1 MGLELR
7 GDGKTV
13 PRILQGLGRADVTA
27 AVSGARATSRRL
39 AQAPLQFLRQLPRL
53 LAQELRGT
61 RHVFFLVHSRLRE
74 NIDSIENVLY
84 LSIFAG
90 SPDNRK
96 NALPEFSPQSRY
108 SDRRFSFE
116 RLSIQTPLARDD
128 NIDIFHLRFEF
139 DRFRYHIETGPN
151 SRTAK
156 THQTEA
162 KTAGSTCT
170 GLLAII
176 DLEVPCNNVRE
187 SGKRAL

>member
-7 GDGKTV
+7 RTGKTV
-13 PRILQGLGRADVTA
+13 PRILQRVGRADVTA
-27 AVSGARATSRRL
+27 AVSGARATARCL
-39 AQAPLQFLRQLPRL
+39 ALAPLQFLRQPPRL

-61 RHVFFLVHSRLRE
+61 RHVFLLAHARPRE
-74 NIDSIENVLY
+74 LIDSIENFLY

-90 SPDNRK
+90 SPDNRE
-96 NALPEFSPQSRY
+96 NALPEFSPQLRY
-108 SDRRFSFE
+108 AGRRFPFE
-116 RLSIQTPLARDD
+116 CLSIQTPLARDD

-156 THQTEA
+156 AHQTEA

-170 GLLAII
+170 GLLATI

>member
-13 PRILQGLGRADVTA
+13 PRILQRVGRADVTA
-27 AVSGARATSRRL
+27 AAAAAAAWHRRRYNFFASSRA
-39 AQAPLQFLRQLPRL
+39 FLRK
-53 LAQELRGT
+53 
-61 RHVFFLVHSRLRE
+61 

-96 NALPEFSPQSRY
+96 NALPEFSPQLRY
-108 SDRRFSFE
+108 SGSCFPFE
-116 RLSIQTPLARDD
+116 CLSIQTPLARDD
-128 NIDIFHLRFEF
+128 NIAIFHLRFEF

>member
-84 LSIFAG
+84 LSIF
-90 SPDNRK
+90 
-96 NALPEFSPQSRY
+96 
-108 SDRRFSFE
+108 
-116 RLSIQTPLARDD
+116 TPLARDD

>member
-74 NIDSIENVLY
+74 NINSIENFLY
-84 LSIFAG
+84 LSVFAG
-90 SPDNRK
+90 SPDNRE
-96 NALPEFSPQSRY
+96 NALPEFSPQLRY
-108 SDRRFSFE
+108 SGRCFPLECLCIETSFPGNDK
-116 RLSIQTPLARDD
+116 I
-128 NIDIFHLRFEF
+128 NIFHLRFE
-139 DRFRYHIETGPN
+139 
-151 SRTAK
+151 
-156 THQTEA
+156 
-162 KTAGSTCT
+162 
-170 GLLAII
+170 
-176 DLEVPCNNVRE
+176 
-187 SGKRAL
+187 

>member
-13 PRILQGLGRADVTA
+13 PRILQRVGRADVTA
-27 AVSGARATSRRL
+27 AASGARPTTACL
-39 AQAPLQFLRQLPRL
+39 ALAPLQFLRQLPRL
-53 LAQELRGT
+53 PAQELRGT
-61 RHVFFLVHSRLRE
+61 GHVFFLVHSRLRE
-74 NIDSIENVLY
+74 NINSIENFLY
-84 LSIFAG
+84 LSIVAG

-96 NALPEFSPQSRY
+96 NAFAKFPSDPGHSGGRLPLECLCIET
-108 SDRRFSFE
+108 SF
-116 RLSIQTPLARDD
+116 PGND

-156 THQTEA
+156 AHQTEA
-162 KTAGSTCT
+162 KTAGSTCSR
-170 GLLAII
+170 LVAII
-176 DLEVPCNNVRE
+176 DLEVLCNNVRE

>member
-13 PRILQGLGRADVTA
+13 PRILQRVGRADVTA
-27 AVSGARATSRRL
+27 AASGARPTTRCL
-39 AQAPLQFLRQLPRL
+39 ALAPLQFLRQLPRL
-53 LAQELRGT
+53 PAQELRCT
-61 RHVFFLVHSRLRE
+61 RHVFLLAHARPRE
-74 NIDSIENVLY
+74 LIDSIENFLY

-96 NALPEFSPQSRY
+96 NALPEFSPQLRY
-108 SDRRFSFE
+108 SGRCFPFE
-116 RLSIQTPLARDD
+116 CLSIQTPLARDD
-128 NIDIFHLRFEF
+128 NIDNFHLRFEF
-139 DRFRYHIETGPN
+139 DRFGYHIETGPN

>member
-13 PRILQGLGRADVTA
+13 PRILQRVGRADVIA
-27 AVSGARATSRRL
+27 AASGARPTTRCL
-39 AQAPLQFLRQLPRL
+39 ALAPRQFLRQLPRL

-61 RHVFFLVHSRLRE
+61 RHVFLLAHARPRE
-74 NIDSIENVLY
+74 LIDSIENFLY

-96 NALPEFSPQSRY
+96 NAFAKFPCDPGHSGGRLPLECLCIET
-108 SDRRFSFE
+108 SF
-116 RLSIQTPLARDD
+116 PGND

-139 DRFRYHIETGPN
+139 DRFRYHIETAPN
-151 SRTAK
+151 SRIAK

-162 KTAGSTCT
+162 KTAGSTCA
-170 GLLAII
+170 GLVAII
-176 DLEVPCNNVRE
+176 DLEILCNNVRE
-187 SGKRAL
+187 SGKPAL